1 MTNRNALARDDSG
14 AALVEFSLVLVPLLI
29 VVLGFMELG
38 YQSYVRSVL
47 QGSLNDVA
55 RVASVENPSL
65 GDSSLPLE
73 TRIQNRVK
81 ARMSPLVRTG
91 TYDFD
96 ISNYKDFASV
106 GRPEALVTDVNAKV
120 YVGALY
126 LPSKQTNA
134 AAILAADA
142 PRRQVM
148 HFLYDVDK
156 GKMAEAW
163 QEGLADNTPNAS
175 AEVKTAFKTLST
187 WMADMKEGQSI
198 VLTYVPGIGT
208 TVDVAGKSK
217 GTLGGKAVSD
227 AILNTWIGPKPGPGA
242 DFKKGVLGQ

>member
-14 AALVEFSLVLVPLLI
+14 AALVEFALVLVPLLI

-106 GRPEALVTDVNAKV
+106 GRPEALVTDVNANGQYDAGDCWKDTNPNGAFDLDGGQSGVGGADDVVV
-120 YVGALY
+120 YHV
-126 LPSKQTNA
+126 
-134 AAILAADA
+134 
-142 PRRQVM
+142 
-148 HFLYDVDK
+148 
-156 GKMAEAW
+156 
-163 QEGLADNTPNAS
+163 
-175 AEVKTAFKTLST
+175 TLS
-187 WMADMKEGQSI
+187 APH
-198 VLTYVPGIGT
+198 LVPVAKMIG
-208 TVDVAGKSK
+208 V
-217 GTLGGKAVSD
+217 
-227 AILNTWIGPKPGPGA
+227 GPKFDARAATMIRTQPY
-242 DFKKGVLGQ
+242 DEQGQAAVEC